1 MLVLA
6 VAVLVAVAVAMVV
19 RKPLALA
26 VRGVWAALE
35 VEVVV
40 ALPTALTQVLAVL
53 VVLVMLVSTLGKE
66 LI

>member
-1 MLVLA
+1 VLVLA
-6 VAVLVAVAVAMVV
+6 VAVLVAVVVAMVV

-40 ALPTALTQVLAVL
+40 ALPMALTQVLAVL
-53 VVLVMLVSTLGKE
+53 VAMA
-66 LI
+66 